1 MKKLMFIYSV
11 EDEKNWKDGLY
22 AAIELLKKDY
32 EVTKY
37 NDADPNRPPI
47 QTDGYDFF
55 LGWGGF
61 GSPVDQVLQGIK
73 WSNKDAKI
81 GLCLGGYAIP
91 QNAQSYDIIFYE
103 TEWSKKWLEDRGV
116 EVKKQHAFGINSTIY
131 HERGQTPKIWNY
143 ITVGAFASWKRQDK
157 ICAKI
162 GPKMA
167 VGQIQKDNL
176 GESIDI
182 IGNLLLGHCSV
193 SDTVSPETLAKMYAA
208 SLCCYIP
215 ADLMGGGERAVLEA
229 RAMGID
235 VEVEDDNPKLQ
246 ELLKSKIWDEVD
258 YANSLKK
265 GIEEVLAV

>member
-1 MKKLMFIYSV
+1 MKKLLFIYSI
-11 EDEKNWKDGLY
+11 EDETLWKDGLWK
-22 AAIELLKKDY
+22 AVELLKKEY

-37 NDADPNRPPI
+37 NDADPSKPPI
-47 QTDGYDFF
+47 QTDAFDFY

-61 GSPVDQVLQGIK
+61 GSPVDQILQGIK
-73 WSNKDAKI
+73 WSNKEAKV
-81 GLCLGGYAIP
+81 GLCLGGYALP

-116 EVKKQHAFGINSTIY
+116 EVKKMHAFGVNTEIY
-131 HERGQTPKIWNY
+131 HQRDITERIWNY

-157 ICAKI
+157 ICAKN

-167 VGQIQKDNL
+167 VGQIQKGNL

-182 IGNLLLGHCSV
+182 IGNLLLGHCGV
-193 SDTVSPETLAKMYAA
+193 SDSVPPETLAKMYKA

-246 ELLKSKIWDEVD
+246 ELLKSPIWDEEY
-258 YANSLKK
+258 YANQLKK